1 MKGGGEVKRLILG
14 LVLAGSL
21 AAVPATPALSDV
33 SPTQQLP
40 AAACNQGTM
49 NAHENVPETTG
60 SGKTTPAHEA
70 IPGTENVTPC
80 GHGG

>member
-1 MKGGGEVKRLILG
+1 MRKMLLTGLG
-14 LVLAGSL
+14 AAL
-21 AAVPATPALSDV
+21 AAASPAWADV
-33 SPTQQLP
+33 STTQHLP
-40 AAACNQGTM
+40 SAACNQGTM

-70 IPGTENVTPC
+70 IPGTENVSPC

>member
-1 MKGGGEVKRLILG
+1 MRKTLATLTLALPLG
-14 LVLAGSL
+14 
-21 AAVPATPALSDV
+21 AVAATPALADV
-33 SPTQQLP
+33 SATQHLP

-49 NAHENVPETTG
+49 NAHENIPETTG

-70 IPGTENVTPC
+70 VPGTENVTPC

>member
-1 MKGGGEVKRLILG
+1 MKRF
-14 LVLAGSL
+14 VLAFVV
-21 AAVPATPALSDV
+21 AAGVAATPALADV
-33 SPTQQLP
+33 STTQHLP

-49 NAHENVPETTG
+49 NAHENVPEMTG

-70 IPGTENVTPC
+70 IPGTEHVTPC